1 MKAQHLNSSR
11 DCIGP
16 TLTAPRCFLEPSL
29 QAVIVLTRDAGT
41 FTQFNFTEFLISV
54 AILETSKTTYETS
67 NNTERV
73 RGSNYSETPKAQN
86 ALFCLIQDNEALD
99 ADINN
104 DI

>member
-1 MKAQHLNSSR
+1 MPVALKDS
-11 DCIGP
+11 IEP

-41 FTQFNFTEFLISV
+41 FTQFNFTEFPISV
-54 AILETSKTTYETS
+54 AILETPKTTYETS

-86 ALFCLIQDNEALD
+86 VLFCLIQDNEALD